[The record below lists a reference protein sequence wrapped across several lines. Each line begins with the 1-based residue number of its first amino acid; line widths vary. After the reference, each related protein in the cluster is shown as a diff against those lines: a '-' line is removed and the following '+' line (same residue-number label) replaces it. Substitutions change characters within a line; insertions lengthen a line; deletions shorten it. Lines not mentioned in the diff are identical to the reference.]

1 MLVSNN
7 GNLNEFYQMRE
18 SISLHFVVDV
28 IPRDNA
34 SLGALLEGSVG
45 GRTQNSANTLPSKAY
60 AYGNPVI
67 TYEWIKTSMSS
78 LSGKGKTARKII

>member
-1 MLVSNN
+1 M
-7 GNLNEFYQMRE
+7 NLYVLYVRNKIEFYHISE
-18 SISLHFVVDV
+18 SISLHFDVDV

-60 AYGNPVI
+60 AYGNPVN
-67 TYEWIKTSMSS
+67 T
-78 LSGKGKTARKII
+78 